1 MRKEVIYTLKS
12 LYRDDMRITAYTFG
26 EGEKTVCIVGS
37 MRGNEVQQMYVASLM
52 VDALKQLEKEN
63 KIKKGKSITV
73 IPSVNPYSLNIK
85 ERFWPVDNTDI
96 NRMFPG
102 YDRGETT
109 QRIADGLFSFIKN
122 YQYGIHLASYYQKG
136 SFVPHVR
143 MLNTG
148 YQDTKD
154 AFLFEMPYVIEKQ
167 AHPIDTG
174 TLNYNWQ
181 IWDCHAFSL
190 YTNETKNISKDAA
203 KVGTDAMFRFLKAMD
218 IVDTDVKNGWQ
229 SELITDEMIC
239 PVNNIEAGIYERFA
253 TIDDVVK
260 KGDVLARIMHPY
272 EGYVLEEVKAPIEG
286 RILFTYRAQLVNG
299 HEHLFD
305 LVKKCD

>member
-1 MRKEVIYTLKS
+1 MRKEVIYTLRS
-12 LYRDDMRITAYTFG
+12 LYRDDMRITAYKFG

-37 MRGNEVQQMYVASLM
+37 MRGNEVQQMYVASQM
-52 VDALKQLEKEN
+52 IRHLK
-63 KIKKGKSITV
+63 KIEEEGKIRKGISITV
-73 IPSVNPYSLNIK
+73 IPSVNNFSLNIK

-102 YDRGETT
+102 YNKGETT
-109 QRIADGLFSFIKN
+109 QRIAAGLFEYIKDFK
-122 YQYGIHLASYYQKG
+122 YGIHLASYYQKG

-148 YQDTKD
+148 YQDTRD
-154 AFLFEMPYVIEKQ
+154 AFLFGMPYVIEKQ

-190 YTNETKNISKDAA
+190 YTNETKNISEDAA
-203 KVGTDAMFRFLKAMD
+203 KIGVEAMLRFLSTMGFID
-218 IVDTDVKNGWQ
+218 QEVKEGYPSQ
-229 SELITDEMIC
+229 LLTDEMIV
-239 PVNNIEAGIYERFA
+239 PVNNIEAGIYERIA
-253 TIDDVVK
+253 SVKDTVK
-260 KGDVLARIMHPY
+260 KGDILARIIHPF
-272 EGYVLEEVKAPIEG
+272 EGDVLEEVKAECDGTI
-286 RILFTYRAQLVNG
+286 FFAHRAQIVNG

-305 LVKKCD
+305 MIKKCD